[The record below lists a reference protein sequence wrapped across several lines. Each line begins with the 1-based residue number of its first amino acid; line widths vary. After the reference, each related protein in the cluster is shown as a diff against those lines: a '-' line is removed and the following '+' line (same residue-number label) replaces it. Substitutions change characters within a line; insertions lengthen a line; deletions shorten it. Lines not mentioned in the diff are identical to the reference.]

1 MKIELYVKD
10 NCSSCDFAR
19 TLLTSNE
26 VEYVEKKI
34 GQDISVEE
42 LLKLFPGVRVAPVIV
57 MDGQVSTLG
66 AVERILL
73 TEGE

>member
-10 NCSSCDFAR
+10 NCISCDFAK

-26 VEYVEKKI
+26 IEYEEKKI

-42 LLKLFPGVRVAPVIV
+42 LLKLFPKARVAPVIV
-57 MDGQVSTLG
+57 MDGQISTLG
-66 AVERILL
+66 AIERILL
-73 TEGE
+73 TEG